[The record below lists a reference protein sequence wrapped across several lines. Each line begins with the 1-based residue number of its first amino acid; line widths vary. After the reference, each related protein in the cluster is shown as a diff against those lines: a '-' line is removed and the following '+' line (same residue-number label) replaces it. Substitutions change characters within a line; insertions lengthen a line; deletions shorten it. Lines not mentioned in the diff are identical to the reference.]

1 MAVELWLGTEQAFNK
16 HSSFE
21 LQYKFDKVA
30 YSSYPYDDRDEEL
43 CPVFGVDIN
52 RKGLY
57 LLDKVG
63 ETPVLKIHGSLVPS
77 YRRYHQW
84 YAGEVTSYEAINDA
98 LAILAETGHTDV
110 ILDHN
115 SGGGAVSGLDT
126 VTTNIER
133 LQADGV
139 TFRAHTDSASY
150 SASYWIMSSA
160 NSVTA
165 SKMAEVGSI
174 GVIAVIRTLANTE
187 ENFGLK
193 FTVLKEGEFKAVGN
207 PYEDLSE
214 ADKKYLQ
221 ENLKETNAFFL
232 NHISVQRNLS
242 LDDYKDWADGK
253 TFFAGKAVKNGLVDR
268 ITTLHDLIGRGAS
281 AHTTGDRRK
290 FEMKISDEKL
300 AQIEAGAKAEDVL
313 TKAEL
318 AHYNKQMADLKEAT
332 DKEAAA
338 KKELED
344 AEAAKAAK
352 EASDK
357 EAADKLA
364 AEKLAATGAGAGNID
379 ASAYTE
385 AVRAQAKLEVKVD
398 DLTERL
404 TKAEAALT
412 DAKAETSNLIIV
424 AQHAVKKLQVATG
437 QPQVEKSSATE
448 ILAQFNE
455 LQVKLAD
462 IFKVGKQSSDTPT
475 KEAEAVLTPNL
486 RQKVV
491 TLNAQKK

>member
-1 MAVELWLGTEQAFNK
+1 MAVDIWLGTEKAFNK
-16 HSSFE
+16 HASFE

-30 YSSYPYDDRDEEL
+30 YSNYPYDNREEDV

-84 YAGEVTSYEAINDA
+84 YPGEVTSYEAINDA
-98 LAILAETGHTDV
+98 LAILAETGHTDI

-139 TFRAHTDSASY
+139 TFRAHTDSASF

-187 ENFGLK
+187 ENYGVK

-207 PYEDLSE
+207 PYEELSE

-232 NHISVQRNLS
+232 NHISAQRNLS

-253 TFFAGKAVKNGLVDR
+253 TFFAAKAVKNGLVDR
-268 ITTLHDLIGRGAS
+268 ITTLNDLIGRGAS
-281 AHTTGDRRK
+281 ANTTGDRRK
-290 FEMKISDEKL
+290 FEMKISAEKL
-300 AQIEAGAKAEDVL
+300 AQIQAGAAPESVL

-318 AHYNKQMADLKEAT
+318 AHYTKEMADLKEASE
-332 DKEAAA
+332 KQAAA
-338 KKELED
+338 QKELDD
-344 AEAAKAAK
+344 AQAAKDAQDLL
-352 EASDK
+352 DK
-357 EAADKLA
+357 EAADKGGDKTDPVA
-364 AEKLAATGAGAGNID
+364 VTGTGFD
-379 ASAYTE
+379 
-385 AVRAQAKLEVKVD
+385 AQAMTLALKENGKLEAKVE

-404 TKAEAALT
+404 
-412 DAKAETSNLIIV
+412 AKAENALTEAKSQTESLVVV
-424 AQHAVKKLQVATG
+424 AQRAVKNLQVATG
-437 QPQVEKSSATE
+437 SPQVEKSNPTE
-448 ILAQFNE
+448 ILAQFTD
-455 LQVKLAD
+455 LQGVLAGV
-462 IFKVGKQSSDTPT
+462 FKTEQQSSPAPIKDAGTPLAT
-475 KEAEAVLTPNL
+475 GL
-486 RQKVV
+486 RHKVSQ
-491 TLNAQKK
+491 LNAQKK